1 VGGEGVFVVGLSF
14 GDAGVSVSVGGTV
27 DVGASVGIAPGRVTE
42 AVSGA
47 DVRVAVG
54 VGVIGGWIIEHAMS
68 HRTITAI
75 SNSFFSGK
83 TYPFSLFINVK
94 TMPENDAC
102 KTAFYHKWSGTHGL
116 RR

>member
-1 VGGEGVFVVGLSF
+1 VGGEGVFVVGSSF

-47 DVRVAVG
+47 DVRVAVD
-54 VGVIGGWIIEHAMS
+54 VGVIGGWIIEHARS
-68 HRTITAI
+68 HSAITTI

-83 TYPFSLFINVK
+83 T
-94 TMPENDAC
+94 
-102 KTAFYHKWSGTHGL
+102 
-116 RR
+116 